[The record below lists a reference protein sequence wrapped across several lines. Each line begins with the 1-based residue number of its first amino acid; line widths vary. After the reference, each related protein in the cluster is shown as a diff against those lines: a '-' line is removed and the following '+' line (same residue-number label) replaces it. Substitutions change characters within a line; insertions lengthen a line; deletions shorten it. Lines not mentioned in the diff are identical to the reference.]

1 MTRLLD
7 RFFQGIKES
16 QIKSQNFEQ
25 DYELTYNPLQDRP
38 SFFEQLEEQ
47 EHRFH
52 KNQEAHSYIEKL
64 TR

>member
-7 RFFQGIKES
+7 HFFQRIKES
-16 QIKSQNFEQ
+16 QIKAQNFEQ
-25 DYELTYNPLQDRP
+25 DYEIIYSPLKDCS

-52 KNQEAHSYIEKL
+52 KNQEAHSYIERL